1 MMESVMTLQSA
12 PAATPVIPLPAMSV
26 FTHELRSPVRVTS
39 SLLNV
44 LSQGY
49 AGELNERQ
57 ADLIDR
63 ARRRLKALETLV
75 DDVLDLAAG
84 KADRAADV
92 VHGPVSLDEVLHE
105 VCVRHEPMA
114 GEKSLSMQY
123 WGLDDRLMVC
133 GDRQELDR
141 IFNNLIGNAVKYT
154 QTGTVAVRT
163 ERTDGWVRISVADTG
178 IGIPADAQQHLFQEF
193 FRARNAKA
201 SGETGTGLGLAIVKD
216 LVERYGG
223 RIHVEST
230 EGVGTTVIV
239 QLPVLEGENSD
250 DGGQD
255 IALSAHTV
263 WMLGHLECPAAG

>member
-1 MMESVMTLQSA
+1 MESVMTLQSA
-12 PAATPVIPLPAMSV
+12 PAVAPVVPLPAMSV

-57 ADLIDR
+57 ADLVER
-63 ARRRLKALETLV
+63 ARRRLKVLETLV

-84 KADRAADV
+84 KADSAPDAVR
-92 VHGPVSLDEVLHE
+92 GPVSLSDVLQE
-105 VCVRHEPMA
+105 VCVRHEPLA
-114 GEKSLSMQY
+114 AEKGLSMQY
-123 WGLDDRLMVC
+123 SGLDDRLTVC
-133 GDRQELDR
+133 GDQQELDR
-141 IFNNLIGNAVKYT
+141 IFNNLVSNAVKYT
-154 QTGTVAVRT
+154 RAGTVAVRT
-163 ERTDGWVRISVADTG
+163 ERTEEWARISIADTG

-223 RIHVEST
+223 RVEVESV
-230 EGVGTTVIV
+230 ESMGTTFVV
-239 QLPVLEGENSD
+239 LLPILEDGQHSD
-250 DGGQD
+250 GAED
-255 IALSAHTV
+255 
-263 WMLGHLECPAAG
+263 